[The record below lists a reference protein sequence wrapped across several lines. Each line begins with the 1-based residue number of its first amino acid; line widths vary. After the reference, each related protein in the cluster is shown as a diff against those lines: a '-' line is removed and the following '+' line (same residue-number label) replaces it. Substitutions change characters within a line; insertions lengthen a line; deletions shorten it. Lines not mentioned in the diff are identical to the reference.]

1 MGREGVAGLREQ
13 LPTLAI
19 HEMRARHYG
28 LVRDICSHRVFAA
41 GQVHVAQA
49 EAAVVAV
56 VARRLD
62 VAGEACEGS
71 WGEGVERDETVEDGG
86 GFGLDAGHNAAAL
99 QVDLE
104 QHAPLGGEVKIGEG
118 FARGAVDETHY
129 IVVHDRRAVVA
140 HVLGPCER
148 GDYFECCIGVHSDDS
163 ALAVKNAGAEGDNK
177 RYVWDSGACRGDYQQ
192 QQSCRDS

>member
-1 MGREGVAGLREQ
+1 M
-13 LPTLAI
+13 
-19 HEMRARHYG
+19 
-28 LVRDICSHRVFAA
+28 
-41 GQVHVAQA
+41 AQA

-71 WGEGVERDETVEDGG
+71 WGEGVELDKTVKDGG

-104 QHAPLGGEVKIGEG
+104 QQAPLGGEVEIGEG
-118 FARGAVDETHY
+118 FACGAVDEADD
-129 IVVHDRRAVVA
+129 IVVHDGRAVVA
-140 HVLGPCER
+140 HVLGPCKR

-163 ALAVKNAGAEGDNK
+163 ALAVKNAGAEGHNK
-177 RYVWDSGACRGDYQQ
+177 RHVWDFGACRGDYQQ
-192 QQSCRDS
+192 QQSCRHS